1 MSAVLLL
8 GPTDPDDEVSLA
20 DWLEATMLV
29 ESREY
34 VSKARIRKYLRALF
48 ADDKPDIAVE
58 ILLREVARRS
68 RQAERLYPFRTDG
81 EGVRYGRSHAATPY
95 LFMLCLS
102 VSKPYRDEHRYKDT
116 DELFDS
122 LVLDALKS
130 YLGRGSRGVRF
141 GSPGSG
147 GRPANFKDAITWLRQ
162 RMNLGPGTGRPRM
175 HSGDSG
181 LDVIA
186 WRPFRDGRSAYIV
199 VLAQCTVQLNWLV
212 KARDVTEDTWR
223 GWIDFAKHPHLALAI
238 PFVIPRSSRY
248 WDELRREVH
257 TVLDRLRLAELLED
271 VPVEREAKIQTW
283 VASEVL
289 RMGGAA

>member
-1 MSAVLLL
+1 MGAVLLL
-8 GPTDPDDEVSLA
+8 APTDPDDEVSLA

-29 ESREY
+29 ESHEY
-34 VSKARIRKYLRALF
+34 VSRARIRKYLKTVF
-48 ADDKPDIAVE
+48 ADDQPDVPLE
-58 ILLREVARRS
+58 ILLGEVARRS

-81 EGVRYGRSHAATPY
+81 SGVRYSRSLVATPY

-122 LVLDALKS
+122 LVLDALRS
-130 YLGRGSRGVRF
+130 YLGRGARGVRF
-141 GSPGSG
+141 GSPGSE
-147 GRPANFKDAITWLRQ
+147 GRPANFRDAITWLRQ
-162 RMNLGPGTGRPRM
+162 KMNLGPGPGRPRS
-175 HSGDSG
+175 HAGDSG
-181 LDVIA
+181 LDVIT
-186 WRPFRDGRSAYIV
+186 WRPFRDGNSAYMVI
-199 VLAQCTVQLNWLV
+199 LAQCTVQLNWPV

-238 PFVIPRSSRY
+238 PFVIPQSSRH
-248 WDELRREVH
+248 WDELRRDVH
-257 TVLDRLRLAELLED
+257 TILDRLRLAELLED